1 MMFLSQKITAAF
13 NLTVHGA
20 LPVSDLLQI
29 SPKKSGAAEPHQ
41 QSDKGTK
48 MPWLHRRS
56 PTSCLR
62 GWFNVRYFRT
72 GIQGRGLNMVTWFYM
87 ILRST
92 KQYMGI
98 WSDIWRICQRGPS
111 AGLPFLASRQGGH
124 DRGIDQLTGDH
135 RGDQCVDAEHQQDH
149 LRVRKWK
156 WHLCGRC
163 NSDFGAESSSRSC
176 SNPPKKGC
184 PRYPK
189 MMFPWFSS
197 HVFFSSCPTFQE
209 QAKSTHHQAPTGS
222 WDAWVQPKDSFS
234 TDWSYQK
241 NMFKALYD
249 YM

>member
-98 WSDIWRICQRGPS
+98 WSDMMGYMENLPTGAQRRFTLFSKSPRWPWSRNRSADWRSPGWPMCRRWASTGPS
-111 AGLPFLASRQGGH
+111 ASTEMEMAP
-124 DRGIDQLTGDH
+124 
-135 RGDQCVDAEHQQDH
+135 
-149 LRVRKWK
+149 VR
-156 WHLCGRC
+156 
-163 NSDFGAESSSRSC
+163 E
-176 SNPPKKGC
+176 
-184 PRYPK
+184 
-189 MMFPWFSS
+189 M
-197 HVFFSSCPTFQE
+197 Q
-209 QAKSTHHQAPTGS
+209 
-222 WDAWVQPKDSFS
+222 
-234 TDWSYQK
+234 
-241 NMFKALYD
+241 
-249 YM
+249 